1 LVLRNDI
8 LGGGEGEGLATDAEG
23 DVLCLLELAVR
34 DDDDLSV
41 RVYSSALN
49 VAKQGGDVR
58 GVDGEEGRT
67 GVDDTSSLLDDLFVA
82 ERDRVDIEAPVVLLR
97 RDLGEGNVV
106 HLTLELGRVNTAN
119 VDLTVYGLV
128 GTVGDGSE
136 VNSDD
141 LGRDLLGVV
150 PVVHGSGDD
159 NGGVGTGGGTSKIGG
174 AKSNDTLDT
183 NLRGVASNT
192 EFLLNL
198 EATDVHGILEELN
211 GDVTR
216 AIFQKVG
223 KSLVFGSLGL
233 GRNKL
238 GVGGPEQRGTGVEEE
253 LGLLGG
259 SSNLNFDVVREI
271 SVEGGDDLVLRLQL
285 GPTVVICLVGLLEGG
300 LLTLAKG
307 NGDRAGR
314 DGGNNGTEEKEG
326 SGFNHCGLCW
336 VRRVDQG
343 KFWKWVVKQGADMP
357 GETAS
362 FISKRMMKRGGETWE
377 TCRWLLSLSL
387 PVSHKARRKK
397 EMSA

>member
-1 LVLRNDI
+1 VVGIENRVEVLQELLAKDDVQTKVRGAQVGVVEASRGTKTPDAVLVLRNDI

-336 VRRVDQG
+336 VRRV
-343 KFWKWVVKQGADMP
+343 VRV
-357 GETAS
+357 S
-362 FISKRMMKRGGETWE
+362 FGNG
-377 TCRWLLSLSL
+377 L
-387 PVSHKARRKK
+387 
-397 EMSA
+397 